1 MAEVIIHLGM
11 HKTGTTWLQRQLFPE
26 LDRVEVK
33 RAKSI
38 EEIAGIIKGS
48 APGGDCSRTIIL
60 SEVLSGSTSP
70 RRKPGSSNAMLKQ
83 NLERIAVLAPNKR
96 IIIGFREQRS
106 WLQSAF
112 SHQKAKKSFDMSL
125 SDYADLYVG
134 DDLLWCH
141 KLDLIEEHCPSV
153 FPFLFEE
160 LLQRPHALI
169 DDLCRFI
176 GKPTPP
182 NLDELLRRRENVVP
196 RSEVGQRISKIIKFF
211 PSRSKRAKLERRRF
225 AYRVGALFDR
235 YFLTP
240 PLSVDT
246 EFAGALGQDWNN
258 LLRRI
263 GERRRRDFSVLSRYA
278 MPGHHGTVCGSG
290 RRAEV

>member
-11 HKTGTTWLQRQLFPE
+11 HKTGTTWLQRQLFPK

-38 EEIAGIIKGS
+38 DEIAGFIKGCAAS
-48 APGGDCSRTIIL
+48 DDCSRTIIL

-96 IIIGFREQRS
+96 IIIGFREHRS

-112 SHQKAKKSFDMSL
+112 SHQKAKKSFDISL
-125 SDYADLYVG
+125 SDYLDLYVG
-134 DDLLWCH
+134 DDLLWCY
-141 KLDLIEEHCPSV
+141 KLDLIEEHCSSV

-160 LLQRPHALI
+160 LLQYPHALL

-182 NLDELLRRRENVVP
+182 NLDELLRKRENVVP
-196 RSEVGQRISKIIKFF
+196 RSEVGQRVSRIIKVF
-211 PSRSKRAKLERRRF
+211 PSRSKRAKLEHRRF
-225 AYRVGALFDR
+225 AYRVGMLFDR
-235 YFLTP
+235 YFPNPALSLEAELATP
-240 PLSVDT
+240 LR
-246 EFAGALGQDWNN
+246 QDWND

-263 GERRRRDFSVLSRYA
+263 GERRQRDFSALSRYA
-278 MPGHHGTVCGSG
+278 MTGHHGTVCM
-290 RRAEV
+290 AQEAHV